1 MSTAELRSVSGPD
14 PDEARLE
21 AGRAAASAPDEAA
34 LAGERPGE
42 PALEAAAAPTSEGAG
57 RLGDGAVSSGEGVA
71 SSGQRAAPAGGG
83 NAPSGGSAVPPG
95 DGAAPAG
102 EAVASSG
109 ENAASSGGG
118 AAPAGGGNA
127 PSGEAAVPSGEAAA
141 SSEESAAPSTSRLR
155 RALTLVCVLVL
166 LLGGA
171 GLLFQARQ
179 LTTTPATANRALT
192 DASDTT
198 RVIGDVSNTL
208 GKVFSYAAQ
217 DTSATEQAAK
227 ELLGG
232 RAATQ
237 YAALFG
243 ELRQR
248 AADQKLS
255 LTTHVVRAG
264 VTRLT
269 HDRAELL
276 VFLDQR
282 AQRDKSAATTAA
294 AQLSVT
300 AQLDNG
306 HWQITD
312 IRAR

>member
-21 AGRAAASAPDEAA
+21 AGRAAESAPDEAA

-42 PALEAAAAPTSEGAG
+42 SAPDAAAAPTSEGAG
-57 RLGDGAVSSGEGVA
+57 RLGDGAVSSGVA
-71 SSGQRAAPAGGG
+71 SSGKRAASSGGG
-83 NAPSGGSAVPPG
+83 NAPSRESAMPPG
-95 DGAAPAG
+95 DGAASAD

-109 ENAASSGGG
+109 EDAASSGGG
-118 AAPAGGGNA
+118 AAPAGK
-127 PSGEAAVPSGEAAA
+127 AAVPSGEAAA

-155 RALTLVCVLVL
+155 RALTLVCVLAL

-282 AQRDKSAATTAA
+282 AQRDKGAATTAA

>member
-1 MSTAELRSVSGPD
+1 MTA
-14 PDEARLE
+14 
-21 AGRAAASAPDEAA
+21 
-34 LAGERPGE
+34 
-42 PALEAAAAPTSEGAG
+42 
-57 RLGDGAVSSGEGVA
+57 
-71 SSGQRAAPAGGG
+71 
-83 NAPSGGSAVPPG
+83 
-95 DGAAPAG
+95 
-102 EAVASSG
+102 
-109 ENAASSGGG
+109 
-118 AAPAGGGNA
+118 
-127 PSGEAAVPSGEAAA
+127 
-141 SSEESAAPSTSRLR
+141 
-155 RALTLVCVLVL
+155 
-166 LLGGA
+166 
-171 GLLFQARQ
+171 
-179 LTTTPATANRALT
+179 TPATANRALT

-248 AADQKLS
+248 AADQQLS